1 MGVACYHLN
10 DLAQAEDA
18 LCEANI
24 LNNLDSTVW
33 AYLTLV
39 CLKVRWNCVNYSVYV
54 LAARLGHCYMV
65 GIQGGSIY

>member
-1 MGVACYHLN
+1 MWRGMGVACYHLN

-39 CLKVRWNCVNYSVYV
+39 CLKVRWNCVNYMYMYLQLHTVGRV
-54 LAARLGHCYMV
+54 LIA
-65 GIQGGSIY
+65 SIY

>member
-1 MGVACYHLN
+1 MACYHLN

-39 CLKVRWNCVNYSVYV
+39 CLKVRWNCVNY
-54 LAARLGHCYMV
+54 LQLDWDIAMV
-65 GIQGGSIY
+65 GIQGGSTISM

>member
-1 MGVACYHLN
+1 VGVACYHLN

-18 LCEANI
+18 ICEANI

-39 CLKVRWNCVNYSVYV
+39 CSGIELF
-54 LAARLGHCYMV
+54 AARLRHCY
-65 GIQGGSIY
+65 GFEFKEEDP